1 MAKYVFVTGGVTSSL
16 GKGIIAA
23 SLAKLLQARGLRV
36 TIQKFDPY
44 INVDP
49 GTLNP
54 YEHGECYV
62 TEDGAETDLDLGH
75 YERFL
80 SIFTTQANNVTTGR
94 IYQTVINKEREGAYL
109 GKTVQV
115 IPHIT
120 DEIKRRML
128 LLGQTEE
135 YDIIIT
141 EIGGTVG
148 DIESLPFIEAVR
160 QLQWEMPEEDCVVV
174 HLTLIP
180 YLKAAQELKTKPTQ
194 HSVKL
199 LSSEGVNP
207 DIIVCRTEQPL
218 SLEIR
223 RKIAQFCNVKPEAVI
238 EAADAPTIYEVPVA
252 MMREKLDVICLKKL
266 NITDYH
272 EPELTKWKEFLDKL
286 KYPKSK
292 VNIGLIGK
300 YIELQDAYKSILE
313 SFIHAGAINECK
325 VQVVNVHSEFITEE
339 NVSEKL
345 GNLDGLFF
353 APGFG
358 HRGVEGKITAV
369 KYARENNL
377 PFFGICLG
385 MQMAVIEFA
394 RNVLGWRDAHSTEM
408 NPSTS
413 EPVIDLME
421 EQKKI
426 SAKGGTM
433 RLGAYPCVILE
444 GSLANEI
451 YDKKEIS
458 ERHRHRWEF
467 NNAYLKKFENA
478 GMIPSGKNPE
488 SGLVEII
495 ELHNHPFFIGVQYHP
510 ELKSTVENPHP
521 VFVHFIKAAKEFTER
536 KNSLKTQH
544 LQSEILV
551 HGS

>member
-1 MAKYVFVTGGVTSSL
+1 MAKYIFVTGGVTSSL

-80 SIFTTQANNVTTGR
+80 NIYTSQANNVTTGR

-128 LLGQTEE
+128 LLGQGNK

-141 EIGGTVG
+141 ELGGTVG

-180 YLKAAQELKTKPTQ
+180 YLKAAKELKTKPTQ

-199 LSSEGVNP
+199 LSQEGVHP
-207 DIIVCRTEQPL
+207 DIIVCRTEEPL
-218 SLEIR
+218 SPDIKKKVAL
-223 RKIAQFCNVKPEAVI
+223 FCNVKPEAVI
-238 EAADAPTIYEVPVA
+238 EAADAPTIYEVPLT
-252 MMREKLDVICLKKL
+252 MMREKLDLICLKKL
-266 NITDYH
+266 NITHYH
-272 EPELTKWKEFLDKL
+272 EPELGRWKEFLDKL

-292 VNIGLIGK
+292 VTIGLIGK

-313 SFIHAGAINECK
+313 SFVHAGAVNECK

-339 NVSEKL
+339 NVAEKL
-345 GNLDGLFF
+345 GSLDGLVV

-358 HRGVEGKITAV
+358 HRGVEGKIIAV
-369 KYARENNL
+369 KYARENKL

-385 MQMAVIEFA
+385 MQMAVIEYA
-394 RNVLGWRDAHSTEM
+394 RNVLGFKKAHSTEM
-408 NPSTS
+408 DLHTPD
-413 EPVIDLME
+413 PVIDLME
-421 EQKKI
+421 EQKKVT
-426 SAKGGTM
+426 AKGGTM
-433 RLGAYPCVILE
+433 RLGAYPCVLKE
-444 GSLANEI
+444 GSLAQQI
-451 YDKKEIS
+451 YGKTEIS

-467 NNAYLKKFENA
+467 NNAYLSQFEQA
-478 GMIPSGKNPE
+478 GMIPSGSNPE
-488 SGLVEII
+488 SGLVEIV
-495 ELHNHPFFIGVQYHP
+495 ELPHHPFFIGVQYHP
-510 ELKSTVENPHP
+510 ELKSTVENPQP
-521 VFVHFIKAAKEFTER
+521 IFVHFIKAAKDFAEV
-536 KNSLKTQH
+536 KNAVRNPL
-544 LQSEILV
+544 LQSEMI
-551 HGS
+551 